1 VLEDLNNDFHL
12 ESITVGGDFSPSNRF
27 AYVFAWK
34 PDGQQASGF
43 PIQVQDNNSMSGAFN
58 LTRVI
63 AGDFDGDGLK
73 DILVL
78 DGPTFTT
85 YDLRLFNHDG
95 TPKPFN
101 APILTGVPAG
111 MAAADLD
118 HNGKLETILVNHSDS
133 LGTQA
138 AIHVFQP
145 DGSERPGWPVDIS
158 GSHSSFFSYSGVAV
172 GDLRRDGHEEIV
184 VSNGSGLY
192 IFNPDGTLFSSGW
205 PLPIANSVT
214 YLRPLIAD
222 IDGDGLPEIVIPFND
237 FNSGGLQLRAFHSD
251 GSVLKTWALTGVNNF
266 DPNFDAAA
274 TIGDFNQDGSTDIAV
289 AYGLSGST
297 VSPGAVTMLGAH
309 SPFVAA
315 NNDWPMV
322 LQNPRNNPVLLR
334 ASASSLAVTLSTGS
348 NPSTLGDNLIF
359 TATLTPATGNGSIQ
373 FLDGSA
379 TISGS
384 IPLSNGTASFS
395 AADLGL
401 GTHSITARYTGD
413 NRLSSSVSPAL
424 VQTVN
429 KPNTSVSVA
438 LTAGVNPSLVGDAL
452 TFTAN
457 VTPNSATGTVVF
469 FDGNNPIS
477 GDVTL
482 VGGTAS
488 FTTSQLSF
496 GIHSI
501 TAQYSGDAAFNGS
514 TSAAFAQT
522 VNNPKAN
529 SATSVSLTA
538 GTNPSV
544 YGDSLTFT
552 ANVTPASATGTVVFF
567 DGSTPIS
574 SNLTLS
580 TGTATLTIP
589 ALGAGTHSITAQYS
603 GDASINPSTSAAGL
617 QTVNKANTAITL
629 VQAEDIDGLKLGTPG
644 TFMATVTPTNA
655 TGSIVFFDGTTPISG
670 GIPLNNGTA
679 VFTTSTLTI
688 GTHMISAQYGGD
700 ANFNGSLSN
709 SIKVK
714 VK

>member
-1 VLEDLNNDFHL
+1 
-12 ESITVGGDFSPSNRF
+12 
-27 AYVFAWK
+27 
-34 PDGQQASGF
+34 
-43 PIQVQDNNSMSGAFN
+43 
-58 LTRVI
+58 
-63 AGDFDGDGLK
+63 
-73 DILVL
+73 
-78 DGPTFTT
+78 
-85 YDLRLFNHDG
+85 
-95 TPKPFN
+95 
-101 APILTGVPAG
+101 
-111 MAAADLD
+111 
-118 HNGKLETILVNHSDS
+118 
-133 LGTQA
+133 
-138 AIHVFQP
+138 
-145 DGSERPGWPVDIS
+145 
-158 GSHSSFFSYSGVAV
+158 
-172 GDLRRDGHEEIV
+172 
-184 VSNGSGLY
+184 
-192 IFNPDGTLFSSGW
+192 
-205 PLPIANSVT
+205 
-214 YLRPLIAD
+214 
-222 IDGDGLPEIVIPFND
+222 
-237 FNSGGLQLRAFHSD
+237 
-251 GSVLKTWALTGVNNF
+251 
-266 DPNFDAAA
+266 
-274 TIGDFNQDGSTDIAV
+274 
-289 AYGLSGST
+289 
-297 VSPGAVTMLGAH
+297 
-309 SPFVAA
+309 
-315 NNDWPMV
+315 MV

-373 FLDGSA
+373 FLDGGA
-379 TISGS
+379 AISGS

-395 AADLGL
+395 TADLGL

-496 GIHSI
+496 GIHSV
-501 TAQYSGDAAFNGS
+501 TAQYSGDASFNGS
-514 TSAAFAQT
+514 TSAGFSQT

-529 SATSVSLTA
+529 SVTSLNLTA

-544 YGDSLTFT
+544 FGNSLTFT
-552 ANVTPASATGTVVFF
+552 ANVTPAYGTGTVVFF

-574 SNLTLS
+574 GNLTLS
-580 TGTATLTIP
+580 SGTATLTIP

-603 GDASINPSTSAAGL
+603 GDASINPSTSAAWL

-629 VQAEDIDGLKLGTPG
+629 VQAEDIDGLKAGAPG
-644 TFMATVTPTNA
+644 TFMATVTPANA

-679 VFTTSTLTI
+679 VFTTSTLAI